1 MEEKILK
8 QLINR
13 LIEWLETKG
22 LTDTEIKDCIN
33 YITKQT
39 VVVATA

>member
-13 LIEWLETKG
+13 LIKWLETKG
-22 LTDTEIKDCIN
+22 LTDTEIKECID
-33 YITKQT
+33 YITE
-39 VVVATA
+39 

>member
-33 YITKQT
+33 YITK
-39 VVVATA
+39 